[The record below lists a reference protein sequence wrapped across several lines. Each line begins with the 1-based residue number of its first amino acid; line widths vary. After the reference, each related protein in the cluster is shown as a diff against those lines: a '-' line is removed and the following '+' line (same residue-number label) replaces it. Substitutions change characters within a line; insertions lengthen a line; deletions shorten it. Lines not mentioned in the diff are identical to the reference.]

1 MKRRLP
7 ASFTSSSGTSAP
19 TSSSGT
25 SAPTIDL
32 TRFAFQPAASQPS
45 SSSGPNGSAPVVIDI
60 TDDTSPEPVRPPR
73 AVAAARPPPRRLPAS
88 FGHSASSSAETRGD
102 EREPV
107 RPVTLTLSLT
117 SLTSFTATLSRPHA
131 KAAQKVEA
139 LHATAGRPPDGS
151 GGSGEA
157 PGSGLSWLFG
167 LAQYEPVLRELNAAA
182 KSWHGLSLEQVPRA
196 ALAAATLGG
205 SAPSADSEATRR
217 LLEAVPRAL
226 LAQLAP
232 YQRDGVAF
240 VLRRAGR
247 ARTTLP
253 TTPHTTIP
261 PCYHTTVL
269 LYYYCTTTIRAYCRL
284 TKAPRTEAI
293 GRACYGCTVHSAACV
308 NT

>member
-1 MKRRLP
+1 MRGAHGENRHVGIARAFLWVDRPFFPPSQRAVLAAGRPPDMKRRLP
-7 ASFTSSSGTSAP
+7 ASFNSSSGRA
-19 TSSSGT
+19 SGT

-32 TRFAFQPAASQPS
+32 TRFAFQPAAPQPS
-45 SSSGPNGSAPVVIDI
+45 SSSGPTGSAPVVIDI
-60 TDDTSPEPVRPPR
+60 TDDTSPPR

-139 LHATAGRPPDGS
+139 LHATAGRPLDGS

-167 LAQYEPVLRELNAAA
+167 LAQYEPVLRELSAAA

-205 SAPSADSEATRR
+205 SAPSADSAATRR

-240 VLRRAGR
+240 VLRRAGC
-247 ARTTLP
+247 ARRLV
-253 TTPHTTIP
+253 HTTIP
-261 PCYHTTVL
+261 PYYHTTIL
-269 LYYYCTTTIRAYCRL
+269 LYHDYSSILPPY
-284 TKAPRTEAI
+284 
-293 GRACYGCTVHSAACV
+293 
-308 NT
+308 

>member
-7 ASFTSSSGTSAP
+7 ASF

-45 SSSGPNGSAPVVIDI
+45 SSSGPTGSAPILIDI

-151 GGSGEA
+151 GEA

-226 LAQLAP
+226 LEQLAP

-247 ARTTLP
+247 ARTLV
-253 TTPHTTIP
+253 HTTIP
-261 PCYHTTVL
+261 PYYHTTIL
-269 LYYYCTTTIRAYCRL
+269 LYHDYSSILPPY
-284 TKAPRTEAI
+284 
-293 GRACYGCTVHSAACV
+293 
-308 NT
+308 

>member
-7 ASFTSSSGTSAP
+7 ASFNSSSGRA
-19 TSSSGT
+19 SGT

-32 TRFAFQPAASQPS
+32 TRFAFQPAAPQPS
-45 SSSGPNGSAPVVIDI
+45 SSSGPTGSAPVVIDI
-60 TDDTSPEPVRPPR
+60 TDDTSPDPVRPPR

-139 LHATAGRPPDGS
+139 LHATAGRPPDG

-157 PGSGLSWLFG
+157 PASGLSWLFG
-167 LAQYEPVLRELNAAA
+167 LAQYEPVLRELSAAA

-205 SAPSADSEATRR
+205 GAPSADSAATRR

-226 LAQLAP
+226 LEQLAP

-247 ARTTLP
+247 ARTTTLVP
-253 TTPHTTIP
+253 YYHTSIP
-261 PCYHTTVL
+261 PCYHATML
-269 LYYYCTTTIRAYCRL
+269 LYCDYSSILPSY
-284 TKAPRTEAI
+284 
-293 GRACYGCTVHSAACV
+293 
-308 NT
+308 